1 MPKNTIYKEI
11 IDKEIFRKVLKDKKS
26 SIRKLE
32 KVKEIEC
39 TERTI
44 RRSLNEG
51 KMTPKFL
58 DQIAKYLDIDPRFLS
73 GQLHR
78 ERKEMLEM
86 LETLENKTLRKVFFY
101 NLYPAEYPYFRKEQ
115 DDLLKESIDVF
126 LKKLF
131 SLFDISYSQ
140 FEKMDFEHRYEVQ
153 HDLFEAII
161 PVISKHFE
169 QDGYGNKDG
178 FNLYKLTNDLESYH
192 KDYYIKKYAD
202 KELREKFLANPPKG
216 YTKNQIQSMIP
227 DELIDLDMFKDY
239 KPSEDELMF
248 DEKYEE
254 YEILN

>member
-1 MPKNTIYKEI
+1 MPKNRIYKEI
-11 IDKEIFRKVLKDKKS
+11 IDKKIFREVLKYKKS
-26 SIRKLE
+26 SIRKLGE
-32 KVKEIEC
+32 VDEIDC

-58 DQIAKYLDIDPRFLS
+58 EQIAKYLDIDPIFLS

-78 ERKEMLEM
+78 ERREMI
-86 LETLENKTLRKVFFY
+86 ETFKNKTIGRCFSCYLH
-101 NLYPAEYPYFRKEQ
+101 PAEYPYFRKEQ

-140 FEKMDFEHRYEVQ
+140 FEKMDFEQQYEVQ
-153 HDLFEAII
+153 HDLFEAIR

-178 FNLYKLTNDLESYH
+178 LNLYKLTNDLESYH
-192 KDYYIKKYAD
+192 KDYYIQKYAD
-202 KELREKFLANPPKG
+202 KELREKFLSNPPKG
-216 YTKNQIQSMIP
+216 YAKNQIKSMTP